1 VTSAAAADRLRHGRD
16 IAAVLRGRRSRA
28 GHLAVV
34 HVRDADDVEA
44 PARVAVV
51 ASKRV
56 GDAVSRNRAKRLLR
70 EASARVAWRAGTDVV
85 LVARAACAGS
95 SLAPVH
101 AEVAAMAARL
111 GVVDPVAA

>member
-1 VTSAAAADRLRHGRD
+1 
-16 IAAVLRGRRSRA
+16 
-28 GHLAVV
+28 
-34 HVRDADDVEA
+34 
-44 PARVAVV
+44 
-51 ASKRV
+51 
-56 GDAVSRNRAKRLLR
+56 
-70 EASARVAWRAGTDVV
+70 VV